1 MIKRLTNGCI
11 LLLALALMTIGC
23 GTALADGAIVN
34 KIAAGYD
41 FTEALKSDGT
51 VWSWGRSGEVN
62 YYFLGVDGQYISG
75 VVTAIAAGYD
85 HIVVLKSDGT
95 VWDWGYNSGGQLG
108 DGNTNSI
115 WAKPVYEVQA
125 LGLSGMTAVAAGES
139 HSVALKR

>member
-41 FTEALKSDGT
+41 FTEARKSDGI
-51 VWSWGRSGEVN
+51 VWDGGRAGNDYLRNYSLTGHGE
-62 YYFLGVDGQYISG
+62 FLSG
-75 VVTAIAAGYD
+75 VVTAIAAGYN

-95 VWDWGYNSGGQLG
+95 VWGWGDNAGGQLG
-108 DGNTNSI
+108 DGDTNSI
-115 WAKPVYEVQA
+115 WGKPVYEV
-125 LGLSGMTAVAAGES
+125 
-139 HSVALKR
+139 